1 MSMGALIEKF
11 RTVGLERIEQ
21 MNSLLVTLERRPDDS
36 ERVDELMREI
46 HTLKGEA
53 KMMGFAD
60 INLVAHQ
67 TENLLLVAI
76 DGGKLVDTEPIDL
89 IFEGLDLMRGLLTKS
104 TGKSKK
110 NLDLNDFIDR
120 LSRFD
125 AGKIEQSPSAESTS
139 DESAPEPTDAS
150 KSDSIIDTT
159 SDSAEDEPSAHEP
172 SESTTDAAIVDRPA
186 PDSARGTGHQT
197 PQASES
203 PEQPFPRNRS
213 TRTRIQSI
221 RSKHDDDDQT
231 GALRIQTSSSLRV
244 EVEKLERMGDM
255 AGETLLMSRR
265 LDYHLDELK
274 ELRQDLRRLLEQV
287 GANLPKSRTRTL
299 RELIHQFDACET
311 ALREDN
317 YLVNLRASQV
327 DDQARHLR
335 HLPLAQVLSHY
346 PRAVRD
352 LAKAQGKQVRLV
364 HTFGNVE
371 VDRTILSALSEPLL
385 HLVRNAVDHGIEPPD
400 ERTKTGKEPEGEISL
415 SADYYGD
422 SIRVE
427 LRDDGRGI
435 DPDNVRQKAV
445 ERQFFS
451 SDKAAHLSDQEAIAL
466 IFEPGFSTQADV
478 SDISGRGIGMDVV
491 RRQITRIGGFIEVE
505 SEVGEGTTFR
515 LHLPISSAV
524 NAVLIFCI
532 EDRHF
537 ALTAKD
543 VERVAMVQRDQLES
557 AHGGICLRLNGELIP
572 LVDWAELLDLQNRGR
587 PPEQMTV
594 LIVRKGTR
602 RIAVWID
609 EVIGEREAISRPLD
623 EFMTG
628 VNRCRG
634 VALTDSGDVVPL
646 LNGIEMVE
654 QSAGQS
660 HVELGAKKRR
670 SYTSVQRQRSTD
682 VYTILVVEDSEVTRS
697 LVVSILK
704 NRNYRILEADDG
716 NHGWH
721 MLQRHKVDLVL
732 SDIQMPGMNGLQLL
746 ETIRSSPQYANLPV
760 IILTTLGEP
769 EDKKRAMRLG
779 ANGYLVKL
787 SFQEEDLLETVAR
800 YID

>member
-67 TENLLLVAI
+67 TESLLLVAI
-76 DGGKLVDTEPIDL
+76 DDGQLINPDPINL

-104 TGKSKK
+104 TGKSKE
-110 NLDLNDFIDR
+110 NLDLNDFVDR
-120 LSRFD
+120 LAEFD
-125 AGKIEQSPSAESTS
+125 STQVQPQKPPARQSKSQTEADPAAQTGTPEQSQDTPVQPSPPS
-139 DESAPEPTDAS
+139 SADSQEPDN
-150 KSDSIIDTT
+150 
-159 SDSAEDEPSAHEP
+159 P
-172 SESTTDAAIVDRPA
+172 PA
-186 PDSARGTGHQT
+186 N
-197 PQASES
+197 
-203 PEQPFPRNRS
+203 PFERKGS
-213 TRTRIQSI
+213 TRTRIQSQ
-221 RSKHDDDDQT
+221 RSDRSNDQT

-265 LDYHLDELK
+265 LDYHLGELK
-274 ELRQDLRRLLEQV
+274 ELRHNLRRLLDEV
-287 GANLPKSRTRTL
+287 GANLPKSRARKL
-299 RELIHQFDACET
+299 RGLIHQFDACET

-352 LAKAQGKQVRLV
+352 LANAQGKQVRLV

-371 VDRTILSALSEPLL
+371 VDRTILTSLSEPLL
-385 HLVRNAVDHGIEPPD
+385 HLVRNAVDHGIEPPQVRID
-400 ERTKTGKEPEGEISL
+400 QGKEPEGEISL
-415 SADYYGD
+415 RADYFGD

-435 DPDNVRQKAV
+435 DPDMVRQKAV
-445 ERQFFS
+445 EREFFPA
-451 SDKAAHLSDQEAIAL
+451 DKADHLSDQEAIAL
-466 IFEPGFSTQADV
+466 IFEPGFSTQKTV

-491 RRQITRIGGFIEVE
+491 RRQITGIGGFIEVE
-505 SEVGEGTTFR
+505 SEVGEGTTFT

-524 NAVLIFCI
+524 NAVLIFTI
-532 EDRHF
+532 GERNF
-537 ALTAKD
+537 GLTAKD
-543 VERVAMVQRDQLES
+543 VQRVAMVHRDQLQS
-557 AHGGICLRLNGELIP
+557 VHGGICLRFEGELIP
-572 LVDWAELLDLQNRGR
+572 LVDWAQLLDLENRGR
-587 PPEQMTV
+587 PPDQMTI

-602 RIAVWID
+602 RIAVWVD
-609 EVIGEREAISRPLD
+609 DVVGEREAISRPLD
-623 EFMTG
+623 DFMSG

-634 VALTDSGDVVPL
+634 VALTDSGAVIPL
-646 LNGIEMVE
+646 LNGIELLE
-654 QSAGQS
+654 QSAGGS
-660 HVELGAKKRR
+660 HVDLNPSRRR
-670 SYTSVQRQRSTD
+670 SFTSVQRQRATE
-682 VYTILVVEDSEVTRS
+682 VRTILVVEDSEVTRS

-716 NHGWH
+716 NHGWN

-732 SDIQMPGMNGLQLL
+732 SDIQMPGMNGLELL
-746 ETIRSSPQYANLPV
+746 ETIRSSPQYNNLPV
-760 IILTTLGEP
+760 VILTTLGEA